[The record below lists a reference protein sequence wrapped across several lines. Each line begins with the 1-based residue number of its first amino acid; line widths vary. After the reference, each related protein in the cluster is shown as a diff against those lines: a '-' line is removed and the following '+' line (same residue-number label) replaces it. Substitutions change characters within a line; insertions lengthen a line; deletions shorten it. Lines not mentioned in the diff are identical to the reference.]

1 MRMQV
6 NKVGR
11 DFSNY
16 LKLAKPRIML
26 LVLLT
31 GAAALV
37 MEGSLLHSPVR
48 FCLVLL
54 GLLLSGG
61 SANAFNMYFERE
73 VDSLMSRTRLKRP
86 LPLGIIKP
94 KNALIFATGIGILGV
109 FLFAVSFNFLSALM
123 SLGTIVFYS
132 YFYTIFLKPRTRYN
146 IVIGGAAGSM
156 APVIAWAA
164 ASGTIALQPLIMFAI
179 IFLWTPPHF
188 WSLALMAKKD
198 YELVG
203 YPMMPLAI
211 GDRKTIRQIFFYSL
225 ALVIFSILLLF
236 AGAGLIYLLTVA
248 VAGSLFIYK
257 AALLLGARPGI
268 TPRSV
273 FAYSII
279 YLFAVFTSVIADA
292 TIKTIL

>member
-1 MRMQV
+1 MEKQV
-6 NKVGR
+6 SKFGK
-11 DFSNY
+11 DLSQY
-16 LKLAKPRIML
+16 AKLAKPRIML

-37 MEGSLLHSPVR
+37 MEGSLLYSPVR

-73 VDSLMSRTRLKRP
+73 VDSLMSRTKDRRP

-94 KNALIFATGIGILGV
+94 RKALVFATVIGILGV
-109 FLFAVSFNFLSALM
+109 LLFAVFFNLLSALM
-123 SLGTIVFYS
+123 ALGTIVFYS
-132 YFYTIFLKPRTRYN
+132 YFYTLFLKPRTRYN
-146 IVIGGAAGSM
+146 VVIGGAAGSM

-203 YPMMPLAI
+203 YPMMPLAV
-211 GDRKTIRQIFFYSL
+211 GDKKTKRQIFVYSL
-225 ALVIFSILLLF
+225 ALVAFSILLLF
-236 AGAGLIYLLTVA
+236 AGAGLVYALAVA
-248 VAGSLFIYK
+248 VAGALFIYK
-257 AALLLGARPGI
+257 AASLLA
-268 TPRSV
+268 TNSSFSPRAM

-279 YLFAVFTSVIADA
+279 YLLAVFMAVIADA
-292 TIKTIL
+292 TIKTIM

>member
-1 MRMQV
+1 
-6 NKVGR
+6 
-11 DFSNY
+11 
-16 LKLAKPRIML
+16 
-26 LVLLT
+26 
-31 GAAALV
+31 
-37 MEGSLLHSPVR
+37 
-48 FCLVLL
+48 
-54 GLLLSGG
+54 
-61 SANAFNMYFERE
+61 
-73 VDSLMSRTRLKRP
+73 
-86 LPLGIIKP
+86 
-94 KNALIFATGIGILGV
+94 
-109 FLFAVSFNFLSALM
+109 M

>member
-73 VDSLMSRTRLKRP
+73 VDSLMSRTRLRRP
-86 LPLGIIKP
+86 LPLGIIEP
-94 KNALIFATGIGILGV
+94 KNALIFAAAIGILGV
-109 FLFAVSFNFLSALM
+109 ALFAVSFNFLSALM

-164 ASGTIALQPLIMFAI
+164 ASGTIAPQSLIMFAI

-203 YPMMPLAI
+203 YPMMPLAV
-211 GDRKTIRQIFFYSL
+211 GDKKTKRQIFVYSL
-225 ALVIFSILLLF
+225 ALVIVSILLLF
-236 AGAGLIYLLTVA
+236 VGAGLIYALA
-248 VAGSLFIYK
+248 VIAAGALFIYK
-257 AALLLGARPGI
+257 AILLLLAKPG
-268 TPRSV
+268 TSPRGL

-279 YLFAVFTSVIADA
+279 YLFGVFMGVIADV
-292 TIKTIL
+292 TIKSIM